1 MHNMDGQVADLYHL
15 PDIEQYTDLHLLALS
30 ESCTV
35 LEEQVC
41 QIAKS
46 LPDKQRQIIEAYI
59 STRNDLELETVKTA
73 LRWGKMHY
81 L

>member
-1 MHNMDGQVADLYHL
+1 MRNMDGQVADLYHL

-30 ESCTV
+30 DDCSV
-35 LEEQVC
+35 LEEQVI

-46 LPDKQRQIIEAYI
+46 LPEKQRQIIDAYI
-59 STRNDLELETVKTA
+59 SIRNDLEFETVKTA
-73 LRWGKMHY
+73 LRWGKAHY